1 VTSPAVIRCGWGLE
15 RNRNGGSAVAAILAL
30 PAVAGKFGV
39 RGGGYTLSNSGAWTL
54 SAETVAAE
62 PEPPTRVVNMNKL
75 GETLT
80 AGTPP
85 VRHLFVYNCNPL
97 ATMPR
102 QELVRQGLAR
112 EDLFTVVFDQVMTD
126 TARYADV
133 VLPATTFLER
143 RELSRGYGALVL
155 QDAEAVIAPVGESR
169 SNHEVF
175 AELCHRVGVAR
186 SGEPETAEA
195 IREAILDSSD
205 RAAELRASLAR
216 DGVASPEGGSR
227 PVQFTDVFPRT
238 PDGKIDLVPKELDRE
253 AAGGLYGYWPDPASP
268 ERPLALISPCTDKRI
283 SSTLG
288 QLHRGLVPVRLHPED
303 ARVRGIED
311 GDRVRVWND
320 LGEVVCPARISAD
333 VRPGVAV
340 LPKGLWSHNS
350 ENGATANA
358 LAPDTLTDIGEGA
371 CFNDARVEVALHQSR
386 TGPAH
391 PAPEAS
397 RP

>member
-1 VTSPAVIRCGWGLE
+1 
-15 RNRNGGSAVAAILAL
+15 
-30 PAVAGKFGV
+30 
-39 RGGGYTLSNSGAWTL
+39 
-54 SAETVAAE
+54 
-62 PEPPTRVVNMNKL
+62 
-75 GETLT
+75 
-80 AGTPP
+80 
-85 VRHLFVYNCNPL
+85 
-97 ATMPR
+97 
-102 QELVRQGLAR
+102 
-112 EDLFTVVFDQVMTD
+112 MTD

-155 QDAEAVIAPVGESR
+155 QDAEAVIDPVGEAR

-175 AELCHRVGVAR
+175 AELCHRAGVAR

-253 AAGGLYGYWPDPASP
+253 AAGGLYGYRPDPASA

-303 ARVRGIED
+303 ARARGIED

-371 CFNDARVEVALHQSR
+371 CFNDARVEVAR
-386 TGPAH
+386 V
-391 PAPEAS
+391 
-397 RP
+397 